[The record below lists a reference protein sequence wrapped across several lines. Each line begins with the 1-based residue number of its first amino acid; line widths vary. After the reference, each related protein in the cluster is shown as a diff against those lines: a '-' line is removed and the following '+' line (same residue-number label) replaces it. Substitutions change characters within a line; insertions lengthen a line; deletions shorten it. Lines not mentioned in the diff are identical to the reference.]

1 MSGKKPPKRS
11 DIPAE
16 YKWDIEKI
24 YATDEAWQEDCAA
37 IRQKLTEAAQ
47 YKGKLSQGADI
58 FYDCLR
64 YQDDLSLVLEKAFV
78 YAAMRRDEDNTV
90 AKYQEMFNA
99 VESLAVQ
106 ANAELSFFAPE
117 LSALPEETVESY
129 LQDPRVAVYRHA
141 VEEITRMKKHTLS
154 PEEEMLL
161 AHCGEMASSFDTIY
175 SMLAD
180 ADLQFPEITNE
191 NGEKEQLSH
200 GNFIRFLQ
208 SAKRSVRQQAFDAM
222 YDTFGNFSN
231 TVGAIYTASVKK
243 DVFYARCRKYEDALA
258 ASLDGDHIPRQVYR
272 QLIDTVRSHLGD
284 LARYLQVRR
293 RALGLDELHMYDL
306 YTPLLPDLHKKYD
319 YQQAKQIV
327 LQALSPLGAEYT
339 QQLRH
344 GLENGWVDVYENKGK
359 TSGAY
364 SSGCYA
370 TDPYILLNYQDNLN
384 GVFTLAHE
392 AGHSM
397 HSWYTHTHQ
406 PYVYGNYRIFVAEVA
421 STVNENLLIEYML
434 AHTEDEPTRLALL
447 NHFLEEFRATVFRQT
462 MFAEFEWKTHQ
473 LTEQGES
480 LSSQSLNDMY
490 YRLNQ
495 DYFGDEVEIDE
506 KIAREWMRIPHFY
519 RAFYV
524 YKYATGF
531 SAACALAQGL
541 LHKDPQTAE
550 ANRQNYLRFL
560 SGGCSADPIDLL
572 KGAGVDMTKAEPL
585 EAAMSLFRQRLEQ
598 LAKGLQ

>member
-1 MSGKKPPKRS
+1 MSGKKLPQRGE
-11 DIPAE
+11 IPVK

-24 YATDEAWQEDCAA
+24 YKNDQDWQADCD
-37 IRQKLTEAAQ
+37 IVRQKLQEVSQ
-47 YKGKLSQGADI
+47 YQGKLDQGVDI
-58 FYDCLR
+58 FYKFLS
-64 YQDDLSLVLEKAFV
+64 YQDELSMLLEKVYV
-78 YAAMRRDEDNTV
+78 YAAMRRDEDNAV
-90 AKYQEMFNA
+90 AKYQEMYNS
-99 VESLAVQ
+99 VETLAVS
-106 ANAELSFFAPE
+106 ANAAFSFFAPE
-117 LSALPEETVESY
+117 LLSLPEEKLESY
-129 LQDPRVAVYRHA
+129 LQDARIALYRRA
-141 VEEITRMKKHTLS
+141 IEDITRMKKHTLS
-154 PEEEMLL
+154 PNEEMLL
-161 AHCGEMASSFDTIY
+161 AQTGEMASSFDTIY
-175 SMLAD
+175 SMLSD

-191 NGEKEQLSH
+191 NGDQEQLSH

-208 SAKRSVRQQAFDAM
+208 SPQRNVRQQAFDAM

-231 TVGAIYTASVKK
+231 TIGAIYTASVKK
-243 DVFYARCRKYEDALA
+243 DVFYARCRKYEDALS
-258 ASLDGDHIPRQVYR
+258 ASLDGDNIPRQVYL
-272 QLIDTVRSHLGD
+272 QLIDTVRKHQPD
-284 LARYLQVRR
+284 LAKYLEIRR
-293 RALGLDELHMYDL
+293 RVLGLDVLHMYDL
-306 YTPLLPDLHKKYD
+306 YTPLLPDLNKKYD

-327 LQALSPLGAEYT
+327 LQALRPLGSEYT
-339 QQLRH
+339 QQLH
-344 GLENGWVDVYENKGK
+344 KGLESGWVDVYENKGK

-370 TDPYILLNYQDNLN
+370 TEPYILLNYQDNLN

-397 HSWYTHTHQ
+397 HSWYSHTHQ
-406 PYVYGNYRIFVAEVA
+406 PYVYSSYRIFVAEVA

-434 AHTEDEPTRLALL
+434 DHSPDEPTRLALL

-473 LTEQGES
+473 LTEQGQS
-480 LSSQSLNDMY
+480 LSSQSLNDIY
-490 YRLNQ
+490 YQLNQ
-495 DYFGDEVEIDE
+495 DYFGDGIEIDR

-541 LHKDPQTAE
+541 LDKNPHVANE
-550 ANRQNYLRFL
+550 NRQKYLRFL

-572 KGAGVDMTKAEPL
+572 KDAGVDMTKAEPL
-585 EAAMSLFRQRLEQ
+585 EAAMSLFQQRLEQ